1 VVLFDPGLNVMPSM
15 SIVDLPTLAG
25 DVAYTNCFQAVVI
38 LERLKEGDELLKQEA
53 FSFHIMFG

>member
-1 VVLFDPGLNVMPSM
+1 M